1 MLVIAGLWGK
11 VFPRLER
18 VPSVQHRIKQL
29 DELGVDTAAF
39 FYTDHEGMKRWETE
53 VDARAQLPN
62 GILVR
67 MLKYG
72 WSVRQHLTSRVWRSC

>member
-1 MLVIAGLWGK
+1 MNVSPPTAKWRNLGIAMLVIAGLWGK

-53 VDARAQLPN
+53 VDAARRNCPTAF
-62 GILVR
+62 
-67 MLKYG
+67 
-72 WSVRQHLTSRVWRSC
+72 W